1 MERPDQALDP
11 YVLPEPSED
20 IDTSGQKRVDSEV
33 KSLALGRLKASADN
47 PTITL
52 QQLFPCRI
60 DNCNAP
66 VPRKYP

>member
-11 YVLPEPSED
+11 YVLPEPSEE
-20 IDTSGQKRVDSEV
+20 IDTSSQKRVDSEV
-33 KSLALGRLKASADN
+33 KSLTLGRLKVSADN
-47 PTITL
+47 PATP

-60 DNCNAP
+60 DKCNAP